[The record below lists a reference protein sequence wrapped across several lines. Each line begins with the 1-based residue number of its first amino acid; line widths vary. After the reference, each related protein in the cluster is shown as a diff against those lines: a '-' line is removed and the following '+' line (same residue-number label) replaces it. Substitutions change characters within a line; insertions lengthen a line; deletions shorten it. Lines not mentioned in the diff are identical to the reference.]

1 MHAGQAA
8 GLCVTDLDL
17 CVATLQQKRADRR
30 AVARAV
36 GRLPHHA
43 RSRSRSI
50 PDARASG
57 AATSG
62 RRIGW
67 EPAMNRRLL
76 VILAI
81 VCLAA
86 LAVPA
91 GASAQSAGSRFPTV
105 LLRAR
110 TARAPCRGCFAARR
124 FRVRG
129 TGLAVFGR
137 LSGTL

>member
-17 CVATLQQKRADRR
+17 CVATLSQKRVDRR

-36 GRLPHHA
+36 GRLPHDA
-43 RSRSRSI
+43 RSRPRSM
-50 PDARASG
+50 PDARAAG

-62 RRIGW
+62 RRRLRK
-67 EPAMNRRLL
+67 PAMNRRLL
-76 VILAI
+76 VIVAI

-91 GASAQSAGSRFPTV
+91 GASAQPPG
-105 LLRAR
+105 
-110 TARAPCRGCFAARR
+110 
-124 FRVRG
+124 
-129 TGLAVFGR
+129 
-137 LSGTL
+137 